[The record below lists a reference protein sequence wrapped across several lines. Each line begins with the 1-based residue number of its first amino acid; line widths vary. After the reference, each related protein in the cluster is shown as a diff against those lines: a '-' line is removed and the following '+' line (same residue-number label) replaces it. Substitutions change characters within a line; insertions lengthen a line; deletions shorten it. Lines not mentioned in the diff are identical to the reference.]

1 MTPDVARTIVLPYR
15 LDLRRSL
22 VMLLM
27 GPHDPSQR
35 LDAGHYWKA
44 TRTPEG
50 PATLHLARS
59 AEDTL
64 TAEAWGPGAAWVL
77 AWAERVAGA
86 QDQPELLVPQ
96 DERVRAWLRA
106 VPGLRRPRVPWIHEV
121 LVQVVLQQR
130 VSSTEAFASYARL
143 VRQHGEPAP
152 GPAELRLPVAPR
164 TLAYLPD
171 DALTRAGVDHQ
182 RSQCLRAVGLVARR
196 VDELAEAELPEVRR
210 RLAAIR
216 GVGPWTVET
225 TVAFARGDPDAVPPG
240 DYNLPHTVAYGLA
253 GEARGDDARMLALLE
268 PYRGQRGR
276 VIALMEAAGV
286 RAPRYGPRLRPAGP
300 PRRRP

>member
-1 MTPDVARTIVLPYR
+1 MTPDSARSIALPYP

-27 GPHDPSQR
+27 GPHDPTQR
-35 LDAGHYWKA
+35 LDEGHYWKA

-59 AEDTL
+59 TEDTL

-77 AWAERVAGA
+77 ARADRLAGFEDEPER
-86 QDQPELLVPQ
+86 LVPQ

-106 VPGLRRPRVPWIHEV
+106 VPGLRRPRVPWIYEV

-143 VRQHGEPAP
+143 VRQHGESAP

-164 TLAYLPD
+164 VLAYLPD
-171 DALTRAGVDHQ
+171 DELTRAGVDHQ

-216 GVGPWTVET
+216 GVGPWTIET
-225 TVAFARGDPDAVPPG
+225 TVAFARGDPDAVPLG

-253 GEARGDDARMLALLE
+253 GEPRGDDARMLALLE

-276 VIALMEAAGV
+276 VIALMAAAGV
-286 RAPRYGPRLRPAGP
+286 RAPRYGPRLRPPGP